1 MPFLRRL
8 VDLDGRVDAAMGRDP
23 LDRLI
28 GPMSWITRL
37 GSGPVCVP
45 VFLALLVIG
54 SGRTSEWAATVL
66 VAEIL
71 VLVVLV
77 PLRYALRRERP
88 RPYPTPRWSPWNRYS
103 FPSHHAAR
111 AWMAASA
118 AAAVSGPAGAGL
130 AVLAGLISYSRLVLR
145 RHYLS
150 DVLAGAGL
158 GILAAHCAR
167 LLPGW

>member
-8 VDLDGRVDAAMGRDP
+8 ADLDERVDAAMGRDP
-23 LDRLI
+23 LNRLVR
-28 GPMSWITRL
+28 PMSWITRL

-54 SGRTSEWAATVL
+54 AGRVAEWAATVL

-71 VLVVLV
+71 VVTVLV
-77 PLRYALRRERP
+77 PVRYAVRRQRP
-88 RPYPTPRWSPWNRYS
+88 CPCPPPRWSPWNRYS

-130 AVLAGLISYSRLVLR
+130 AVLAGLISYSRLALR

-158 GILAAHCAR
+158 GIIAAHGAR